1 MVDLEGSQTPSPAGL
16 TQFKLPILSLLFQA
30 QHTPSALYHLSGGK
44 EDEFRSHKSPIC
56 LASGHLKLVS
66 EEAELLRSPCDF
78 SPQEYDPVAK
88 DGDFSTWESCSF

>member
-56 LASGHLKLVS
+56 LASGRLKLVS

-78 SPQEYDPVAK
+78 FPQEYDPVAK
-88 DGDFSTWESCSF
+88 DGDFSTWE